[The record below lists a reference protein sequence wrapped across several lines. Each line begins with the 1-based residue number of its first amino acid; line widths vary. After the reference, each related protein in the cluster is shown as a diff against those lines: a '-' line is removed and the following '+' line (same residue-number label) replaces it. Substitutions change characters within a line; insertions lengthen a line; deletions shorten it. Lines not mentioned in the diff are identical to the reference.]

1 MFSKAENACMAEVGT
16 GAAMQYAIT
25 MVTFSTVIPS
35 GSSGTDARRAFFNQR
50 NFDFTNAQ
58 IDQLVIEDDDGGFD
72 YIRHGTAGYPAEH
85 QQILV
90 NPTTIGTDTTPLPA
104 GTQFSAYPGSI
115 LTDSLGQRFYAFFTT
130 ISDPTGGIPIEVGGK
145 HSALIL
151 PIPSTD
157 AEGVQI
163 WPSFDP
169 ALTFRQTGTITFG
182 TNQPSVPYDP
192 ASGLGPTDPPCFTAG
207 TLIQT
212 LDGPREVQDLRIGDL
227 ILTRDHGVQPLR
239 WIGGRTLDAGRLD
252 LSPNLRP
259 IRIGA
264 GALGAGLPLR
274 DLIVSPQHR
283 VLVRSTVVSRMFAC
297 SEVLI
302 AAKHLVGLP
311 GIAICRDP
319 APVTYLHLL
328 FDDHQILLSEGAWS
342 ESFFIGPQALK
353 NLKSAQRREILSLF
367 PELARAAPQPA
378 RPMPNGRQ
386 SRQLAQRHAR
396 NGRELVAAD

>member
-1 MFSKAENACMAEVGT
+1 
-16 GAAMQYAIT
+16 MQYAIT
-25 MVTFSTVIPS
+25 MVTFSTTIPS
-35 GSSGTDARRAFFNQR
+35 GASGTDARRAFYGQR

-58 IDQLVIEDDDGGFD
+58 VGQVVIEDDDEGFD
-72 YIRHGTAGYPAEH
+72 YIRHGATNYPVEH
-85 QQILV
+85 RQVLV
-90 NPTTIGTDTTPLPA
+90 DPTIIGTDTAPLPA

-115 LTDSLGQRFYAFFTT
+115 LTDSLGQQFYALFTT
-130 ISDPTGGIPIEVGGK
+130 IADPEGGAPIEVGDR

-169 ALTFRQTGTITFG
+169 TLVFRQTGTITFG
-182 TNQPSVPYDP
+182 TNTPSIPYDP
-192 ASGLGPTDPPCFTAG
+192 SSQVDPSDPTCFTAG

-212 LDGPREVQDLRIGDL
+212 PDGPREVQDLRIGDL
-227 ILTRDHGVQPLR
+227 ILTRDHGAQPLR
-239 WIGGRTLDAGRLD
+239 WIGGRVLDAGRLD

-264 GALGAGLPLR
+264 SALGAGLPRR
-274 DLIVSPQHR
+274 DLTVSPQHR
-283 VLVRSTVVSRMFAC
+283 VLVRSAVASRMFAC

-311 GIAICRDP
+311 GIAICRDL

-353 NLKSAQRREILSLF
+353 NLKGAQRREILSLF
-367 PELARAAPQPA
+367 PELARTTPRPA

-386 SRQLAQRHAR
+386 SRKLAQRHAR
-396 NGRELVAAD
+396 NGRELVVAD